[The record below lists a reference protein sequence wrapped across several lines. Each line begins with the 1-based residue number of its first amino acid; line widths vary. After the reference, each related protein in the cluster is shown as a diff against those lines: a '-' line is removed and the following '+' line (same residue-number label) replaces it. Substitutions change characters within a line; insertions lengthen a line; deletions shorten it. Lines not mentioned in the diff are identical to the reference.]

1 MELINV
7 VLSGCY
13 INNCILHLAEAE
25 VATLDLKPSPFK
37 LVTVFLCSFT
47 CVHVCSKIQIQRVIV
62 EKDIHV
68 NYVLT
73 TEPSSTLAR
82 WFFCNKTLFTIMIVT
97 VSLLC
102 CSFLVVIW
110 TGQGNFLTI
119 NSTPET
125 ISRNSGIFWA
135 LLQCR

>member
-68 NYVLT
+68 CINNRTKLHSSQMVFLQQNFIYNHDCYSFFTVL
-73 TEPSSTLAR
+73 
-82 WFFCNKTLFTIMIVT
+82 FFLGSYMD
-97 VSLLC
+97 
-102 CSFLVVIW
+102 W
-110 TGQGNFLTI
+110 
-119 NSTPET
+119 
-125 ISRNSGIFWA
+125 SRQLSYHKFHS
-135 LLQCR
+135 